1 VSKIV
6 IRYSVPG
13 PTHWGRGAVK
23 GFATSSLLILWLFAS
38 VFVHRLPH
46 EAEHRVGTELLAGAD
61 IPASVVDVFAHACAN
76 CHSEQTRW
84 PWYSYVAPASWI
96 VETDVKRARERLN
109 LSRWD
114 GLDAAEQRLLLTAI
128 ATVIENREMPL
139 HRFVV
144 FHPGVKLST
153 AASAQVIEWTHAE
166 RRRLRAPV
174 SHLTE
179 K

>member
-1 VSKIV
+1 VSK
-6 IRYSVPG
+6 SVTKHTVLG
-13 PTHWGRGAVK
+13 PTRLGRGAGK
-23 GFATSSLLILWLFAS
+23 RFAVSSLFLVWLLGS

-46 EAEHRVGTELLAGAD
+46 GPEHRAGAELLVGANT
-61 IPASVVDVFAHACAN
+61 PPSVVDVLAHACAN
-76 CHSEQTRW
+76 CHSENTRW

-96 VETDVKRARERLN
+96 VETDVKHARERFN

-114 GLDAAEQRLLLTAI
+114 CLDPAEQRLLLTAI

-139 HRFVV
+139 HRYLM

-153 AASAQVIEWTHAE
+153 VDSVQVIEWTHTE

-174 SHLTE
+174 PSATE